1 MTPQGRAA
9 YLTPSVFQHRGS
21 FLFLSQIKQIFACFS
36 KLRLLAVCHVR
47 QIWLKCLMIFFCPVL
62 FCLCCFQ
69 ALDFCLILFF
79 RSMNDFLY
87 SIISEAKAAILLQ
100 IISSAYLCTILFA
113 LFKFYQA
120 SNAKV
125 ISCKKG
131 GRFRGRLKDFSAFLS
146 LLQKLWSQDLCIRAR
161 INKASL
167 PHPFRIG
174 IIDRF
179 E

>member
-1 MTPQGRAA
+1 MRLLLQAQTSGRLSCKANMVQIPDNIF
-9 YLTPSVFQHRGS
+9 LPSSVFAFAVFR
-21 FLFLSQIKQIFACFS
+21 LSI
-36 KLRLLAVCHVR
+36 
-47 QIWLKCLMIFFCPVL
+47 
-62 FCLCCFQ
+62 
-69 ALDFCLILFF
+69 FCLILFF

-87 SIISEAKAAILLQ
+87 SIISEAKAAIFLQ
-100 IISSAYLCTILFA
+100 IISSTYLRTILFA
-113 LFKFYQA
+113 LFKFHQA

-167 PHPFRIG
+167 PIHSG
-174 IIDRF
+174 LGL
-179 E
+179 